1 MYIGPHTC
9 MSGYVSAYH
18 GVGKL
23 CILLHTILCHAVY
36 SITYTHCQTYS
47 STPYK
52 YKLEIII
59 PLIDIG
65 LGGSRGQLDL
75 NKEVHMLITKGHCT
89 IWVLSHRLLPY
100 RVF

>member
-1 MYIGPHTC
+1 MGIVTGTSQDLTWLRGYELDPLLPARTHTTVC
-9 MSGYVSAYH
+9 A
-18 GVGKL
+18 
-23 CILLHTILCHAVY
+23 Y
-36 SITYTHCQTYS
+36 SITYMHCQTYS

-65 LGGSRGQLDL
+65 LGSRGQLDL
-75 NKEVHMLITKGHCT
+75 KKEVHMLITKGHCT

>member
-1 MYIGPHTC
+1 MGIVTGT
-9 MSGYVSAYH
+9 SQDLTWLRGYE
-18 GVGKL
+18 L
-23 CILLHTILCHAVY
+23 DPLLLPARAY

-65 LGGSRGQLDL
+65 LGSRGQLDL
-75 NKEVHMLITKGHCT
+75 KKKCTCLLQKGTAHHMVVFT
-89 IWVLSHRLLPY
+89 IPCVLSSVVH
-100 RVF
+100 